1 MTTKRR
7 IIIVTDGDKMA
18 QKTVEEA
25 GRRLSL
31 RTISASS
38 GNPTLLTGPQIVELI
53 KMAPKDPIL
62 VMVDD
67 CGNPNTGPGEEVLS
81 YLSQHPEIEIMGVVA
96 VASNCEGVQ
105 GVEPD
110 FSIDRHGN
118 RINGP
123 VYKDGHP
130 EESGHRYIEGDT
142 VDILNRMNIPV
153 IVGIGDI
160 GKMDGCDSCWTGSSV
175 TTRAIQE
182 ILNRSGEYAEADG
195 EDEYQQELEGEPGLY
210 C

>member
-1 MTTKRR
+1 MTMKRR

-38 GNPTLLTGPQIVELI
+38 GNPTVLTGPEIVKLI
-53 KMAPKDPIL
+53 KLAPKDPIL

-81 YLSQHPEIEIMGVVA
+81 YLSQHPDIEIMGVVA

-110 FSIDRHGN
+110 YSIDRHGHLV
-118 RINGP
+118 NGP
-123 VYKDGHP
+123 VYKDGIA
-130 EESGHRYIEGDT
+130 EEAGHRLIEGDT
-142 VDILNRMNIPV
+142 VDILNRLNIPF
-153 IVGIGDI
+153 IIGIGDI
-160 GKMDGCDSCWTGSSV
+160 GKMDGCDSCWTGSNV

-182 ILNRSGEYAEADG
+182 ILNRSGEHGEAHAEDV
-195 EDEYQQELEGEPGLY
+195 YQQEFVGEQRLH
-210 C
+210 